1 MVKISTKH
9 FDQTSKVPL
18 AVARF
23 ESVLDSN
30 ISSTGIRWSRKQN
43 KTKSISLTRLLKLKL
58 CTIFISFEIFESP
71 KFESRY
77 GKCFPQAIYPV
88 HFNSLSLLNSL
99 SIYTASPISFPLYLA
114 FFKLSLSFFFFL
126 FHKNNTLFSSLL
138 HWWVV
143 AWCLVSGTT
152 NQKGIESFVAFLLFQ
167 SWSLLNSVI
176 MGYVTYG
183 MCVGLTMVMAVL
195 TAPFC
200 AGVTDPRDG

>member
-1 MVKISTKH
+1 MKISTKH

-43 KTKSISLTRLLKLKL
+43 KTKSISLTRSLKLKL
-58 CTIFISFEIFESP
+58 CTIFISFEIFENP

-114 FFKLSLSFFFFL
+114 FFKLSLSLSFLFFFF
-126 FHKNNTLFSSLL
+126 FIKATHSSLRCFTGGSWL
-138 HWWVV
+138 GVW
-143 AWCLVSGTT
+143 
-152 NQKGIESFVAFLLFQ
+152 FLGQ
-167 SWSLLNSVI
+167 Q
-176 MGYVTYG
+176 T
-183 MCVGLTMVMAVL
+183 
-195 TAPFC
+195 
-200 AGVTDPRDG
+200 RKE

>member
-1 MVKISTKH
+1 MKISTKH

-114 FFKLSLSFFFFL
+114 FFKLSLSLSFLFFFF
-126 FHKNNTLFSSLL
+126 FIKATHSSLRCFTGGCV
-138 HWWVV
+138 W
-143 AWCLVSGTT
+143 
-152 NQKGIESFVAFLLFQ
+152 FLGQ
-167 SWSLLNSVI
+167 Q
-176 MGYVTYG
+176 T
-183 MCVGLTMVMAVL
+183 
-195 TAPFC
+195 
-200 AGVTDPRDG
+200 RKE